1 MNDIITLTSQSG
13 EDIDF
18 RHIADVKHRSYTYAI
33 LQPVILL
40 EGMSANEALVFR
52 VTYAGN
58 GNNTYNIELND
69 KIVDAVFKKY
79 NKQRCEEL
87 GIDTAALE
95 AKGYVAIAT
104 E

>member
-1 MNDIITLTSQSG
+1 MRGQRTKTNAKTRKGGRRASS
-13 EDIDF
+13 
-18 RHIADVKHRSYTYAI
+18 A
-33 LQPVILL
+33 LL
-40 EGMSANEALVFR
+40 RASAP
-52 VTYAGN
+52 T
-58 GNNTYNIELND
+58 
-69 KIVDAVFKKY
+69 KKY